1 MTSSELRELVKRHF
15 NLTEANPETVVE
27 ETVVEEA
34 FGELEDVNKAF
45 VLRFPGD
52 SPQVG
57 DKVTV
62 VTTEGQEM
70 DAPDGTH
77 EMADGTKIRT
87 ENSVIAE
94 IISADGEK
102 ELAKEEMMAE
112 EEMIADVV
120 EDVVKDVVEEV
131 VADAVEETVAE
142 AVSEASLEDIVKEIA
157 DAVEMEMG
165 KMKEKMAELEA
176 KVDAIEALP
185 AAESTIVKSEMS
197 SVKPKF
203 DTFSVDSAANA
214 ERIKLALAE
223 MANFKKK

>member
-1 MTSSELRELVKRHF
+1 MTSSELKELVKRHF
-15 NLTEANPETVVE
+15 NLTEATPETVVE

-34 FGELEDVNKAF
+34 FGELQDVNKAF
-45 VLRFPGD
+45 TLRFPGD

-77 EMADGTKIRT
+77 EMADGTKIVT
-87 ENSVIAE
+87 KDSTIEE
-94 IISADGEK
+94 IISADDEK
-102 ELAKEEMMAE
+102 ALAKEEMMAE
-112 EEMIADVV
+112 EEIAEAVADVV
-120 EDVVKDVVEEV
+120 EDVVEEVVEE
-131 VADAVEETVAE
+131 AVEETVAE

-165 KMKEKMAELEA
+165 KMKEKMAALEA
-176 KVDAIEALP
+176 KVEAIEAMP

-197 SVKPKF
+197 SANPKF
-203 DTFSVDSAANA
+203 DTFSVESAANA
-214 ERIKLALAE
+214 DRIKLALAE